1 MSAHAYSEV
10 LLIEQLVIWLLSV
23 FRTLQP
29 AMPVLIKSVT
39 AIVSNLLFVIVFLF
53 EWKTSA

>member
-39 AIVSNLLFVIVFLF
+39 AIVSNLLFVIVF
-53 EWKTSA
+53 